1 MSYDFRIVK
10 GDLGIDANGDID
22 KVEDTEKLIQE
33 ILKVAH
39 TPLGSNIFYPWYG
52 SSISQ
57 SLIGN
62 AMDMEF
68 ISTVASSQLQSSL
81 ENLQR
86 LQQKQALEQ
95 RVTPFEQLA
104 AIKSISITRNQVDP
118 RHFQVI
124 IQAVTRALSTVNT
137 QFSIKPTL

>member
-1 MSYDFRIVK
+1 MSFDFRIIDGDLEIGAD
-10 GDLGIDANGDID
+10 GDLG

-52 SSISQ
+52 SPVSQ
-57 SLIGN
+57 SLVGN
-62 AMDMEF
+62 ALDMEF
-68 ISTVASSQLQSSL
+68 LSAVASSQLQTSL

-104 AIKSISITRNQVDP
+104 AVKSISISRNQIDP
-118 RHFQVI
+118 RFFLVI
-124 IQAVTRALSTVNT
+124 IDVVTRALSVVTT
-137 QFSIKPTL
+137 QFAIKPTL

>member
-1 MSYDFRIVK
+1 MSFDFRIVN
-10 GDLGIDANGDID
+10 GDLGIDADGDLA

-39 TPLGSNIFYPWYG
+39 TPLGSNLFYPWYG
-52 SSISQ
+52 SPISQ

-62 AMDMEF
+62 ALDMEF
-68 ISTVASSQLQSSL
+68 VSTVASSQLQSSL

-104 AIKSISITRNQVDP
+104 AVKSVTITRNQTDP
-118 RHFQVI
+118 RFFLVI
-124 IQAVTRALSTVNT
+124 IEAVTRALSTVTT
-137 QFSIKPTL
+137 QFSLKPTL

>member
-1 MSYDFRIVK
+1 MSFDFRIVTGDMEIDAT
-10 GDLGIDANGDID
+10 GDLG

-39 TPLGSNIFYPWYG
+39 TPLGSNLFYRWYG
-52 SSISQ
+52 SPISK

-62 AMDMEF
+62 ALDMEF
-68 ISTVASSQLQSSL
+68 ISTVASSQLQTSL

-95 RVTPFEQLA
+95 RVTPFEQLS
-104 AIKSISITRNQVDP
+104 AIKSVSITRNQVDP
-118 RHFQVI
+118 RFFLVVI
-124 IQAVTRALSTVNT
+124 EAVTKALSVVTT
-137 QFSIKPTL
+137 QFAVKPTL

>member
-1 MSYDFRIVK
+1 MSFDFRIINGDMK
-10 GDLGIDANGDID
+10 IGSNGDLDI
-22 KVEDTEKLIQE
+22 VEDSEKLIQE
-33 ILKVAH
+33 ILKIAH

-52 SSISQ
+52 SPISQ

-62 AMDMEF
+62 ALDLEF
-68 ISTVASSQLQSSL
+68 VTTVASNQLQTSL

-104 AIKSISITRNQVDP
+104 AVKNVSITRNQIDP
-118 RHFQVI
+118 RFFSVVI
-124 IQAVTRALSTVNT
+124 NVITKALSTVTT
-137 QFSIKPTL
+137 QFSVKPTL

>member
-1 MSYDFRIVK
+1 MSFDFRIVN
-10 GDLGIDANGDID
+10 GDLGIGTDGDLD
-22 KVEDTEKLIQE
+22 KIEDTEKLIQE

-39 TPLGSNIFYPWYG
+39 TPLGSNVFYPWYG
-52 SSISQ
+52 SPISQ
-57 SLIGN
+57 SLVGN
-62 AMDMEF
+62 ALDMEF

-104 AIKSISITRNQVDP
+104 AVKSVSITRNQTDP
-118 RHFQVI
+118 RYILVI
-124 IQAVTRALSTVNT
+124 IEALTRALSVVTT
-137 QFSIKPTL
+137 QFSLRPSL

>member
-1 MSYDFRIVK
+1 MSFDLRILAGDLEIGAD
-10 GDLGIDANGDID
+10 GDLG

-39 TPLGSNIFYPWYG
+39 TPLGSNLFYPWYG
-52 SSISQ
+52 SPISQ

-62 AMDMEF
+62 ALDMEF
-68 ISTVASSQLQSSL
+68 VSSVASSQLQSSL

-104 AIKSISITRNQVDP
+104 AVKNVTITRNQADP
-118 RHFQVI
+118 RFFLVVI
-124 IQAVTRALSTVNT
+124 DVVTRALSTVTT
-137 QFSIKPTL
+137 QFALKPTL